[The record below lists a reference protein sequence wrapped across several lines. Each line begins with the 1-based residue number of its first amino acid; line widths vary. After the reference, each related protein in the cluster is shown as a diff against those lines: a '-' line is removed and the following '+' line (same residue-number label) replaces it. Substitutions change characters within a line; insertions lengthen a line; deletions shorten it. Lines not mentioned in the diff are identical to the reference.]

1 MNHKTSAHV
10 RYENRKQETKQMSEY
25 KYRTVNGKR
34 VPEHRAVVEELL
46 GINLRDDQV
55 VHHINGDKTDN
66 RPENLQILDWREHS
80 RLHASTMP
88 QTPEKQ
94 RKVSAARKGKSNPD
108 ARALTDEQVEVIVRA
123 LHEGATV
130 TRLAK
135 ENGVSDHVIR
145 NIRDGKTYQDVLAK
159 MPQELFPLPGAK
171 KRKTSANANRK
182 CNVAEVTMIR
192 LEILQGYSI
201 ASIAKR
207 RGLAQETVRK
217 IRDRESYQD
226 IPWPEKQAEYPIIH
240 DMKRLADIM
249 LQGPM
254 PEKEDGFAYTEG
266 DIQAL
271 TGEKIDPIL
280 IRKYGIYPTY
290 HARIVYLMMQ
300 RALDGDHTML
310 FALFSLS
317 SYDNLVPQL
326 IDETQAAEKES

>member
-1 MNHKTSAHV
+1 
-10 RYENRKQETKQMSEY
+10 MSEY
-25 KYRTVNGKR
+25 KYRTINGKK

-46 GINLRDDQV
+46 GITLQNDQV

-66 RPENLQILDWREHS
+66 RPENLQILDWKEHS

-171 KRKTSANANRK
+171 KR
-182 CNVAEVTMIR
+182 
-192 LEILQGYSI
+192 
-201 ASIAKR
+201 
-207 RGLAQETVRK
+207 
-217 IRDRESYQD
+217 
-226 IPWPEKQAEYPIIH
+226 
-240 DMKRLADIM
+240 
-249 LQGPM
+249 
-254 PEKEDGFAYTEG
+254 
-266 DIQAL
+266 
-271 TGEKIDPIL
+271 
-280 IRKYGIYPTY
+280 
-290 HARIVYLMMQ
+290 
-300 RALDGDHTML
+300 
-310 FALFSLS
+310 
-317 SYDNLVPQL
+317 
-326 IDETQAAEKES
+326 

>member
-46 GINLRDDQV
+46 GITLQNDQV

-66 RPENLQILDWREHS
+66 RPENLQILDWKEHS

-171 KRKTSANANRK
+171 KRKTSSNANRK

-326 IDETQAAEKES
+326 IDETRAAEK

>member
-1 MNHKTSAHV
+1 
-10 RYENRKQETKQMSEY
+10 
-25 KYRTVNGKR
+25 
-34 VPEHRAVVEELL
+34 
-46 GINLRDDQV
+46 
-55 VHHINGDKTDN
+55 
-66 RPENLQILDWREHS
+66 
-80 RLHASTMP
+80 MP

-171 KRKTSANANRK
+171 KRKTSSNANRK

-192 LEILQGYSI
+192 LEILQGNSI

-217 IRDRESYQD
+217 IRDLESYQD

-326 IDETQAAEKES
+326 IDETRAAEKES

>member
-1 MNHKTSAHV
+1 MAAGMHREIEIYLKDPIQINKTRRRAGVKEGKNMTLKEVQPGQQARVDKVGGDGQLRQHFLDMGV
-10 RYENRKQETKQMSEY
+10 IPGVTVTVTKLAPM
-25 KYRTVNGKR
+25 
-34 VPEHRAVVEELL
+34 
-46 GINLRDDQV
+46 
-55 VHHINGDKTDN
+55 GD
-66 RPENLQILDWREHS
+66 PMEI
-80 RLHASTMP
+80 RLHGYELTLRLDDADKIEITQLKAETNDSCVK
-88 QTPEKQ
+88 EEQ
-94 RKVSAARKGKSNPD
+94 RKGVDHPGLGEEGKFHPKGSGN
-108 ARALTDEQVEVIVRA
+108 
-123 LHEGATV
+123 
-130 TRLAK
+130 
-135 ENGVSDHVIR
+135 
-145 NIRDGKTYQDVLAK
+145 
-159 MPQELFPLPGAK
+159 PLPEAK
-171 KRKTSANANRK
+171 KRKTSANTNRK

-192 LEILQGYSI
+192 LEILQGNSI

>member
-1 MNHKTSAHV
+1 
-10 RYENRKQETKQMSEY
+10 MSEY

-135 ENGVSDHVIR
+135 EMSPVCS
-145 NIRDGKTYQDVLAK
+145 
-159 MPQELFPLPGAK
+159 
-171 KRKTSANANRK
+171 
-182 CNVAEVTMIR
+182 
-192 LEILQGYSI
+192 
-201 ASIAKR
+201 KR
-207 RGLAQETVRK
+207 R
-217 IRDRESYQD
+217 RDPRLTPALRAKASCVM
-226 IPWPEKQAEYPIIH
+226 PKRRRLSFS
-240 DMKRLADIM
+240 RLATSI
-249 LQGPM
+249 
-254 PEKEDGFAYTEG
+254 FACPGRRSFVST
-266 DIQAL
+266 L
-271 TGEKIDPIL
+271 VL
-280 IRKYGIYPTY
+280 ICSQYP
-290 HARIVYLMMQ
+290 
-300 RALDGDHTML
+300 
-310 FALFSLS
+310 
-317 SYDNLVPQL
+317 
-326 IDETQAAEKES
+326 